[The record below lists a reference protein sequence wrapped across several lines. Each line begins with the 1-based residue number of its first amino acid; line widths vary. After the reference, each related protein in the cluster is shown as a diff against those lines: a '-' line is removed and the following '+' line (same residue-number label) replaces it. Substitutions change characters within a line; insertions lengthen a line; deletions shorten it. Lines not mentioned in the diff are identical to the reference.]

1 MGTIRN
7 LIKQAKIICTNGIL
21 FNDELKCQTKIFHET
36 NDYPMPMINKI
47 VQQELNH
54 NQRKNRTADNNETPK
69 KVQVIF

>member
-1 MGTIRN
+1 
-7 LIKQAKIICTNGIL
+7 
-21 FNDELKCQTKIFHET
+21 
-36 NDYPMPMINKI
+36 MPMINKI